1 MTSKTVSV
9 DVRKLK
15 ELYKKT
21 PQARAVLDHL
31 ASRERNRS
39 TTTVG
44 RIQANVDPSGN
55 SISRGDVIE
64 VFRALEDAGCGAFKA
79 GRKGWESRF
88 EWTAQMV
95 AVGQA
100 ASGEPVKVEEVTK
113 DEAGDEEAEITLRH
127 SYHLRPDVSV
137 TFELPRDLT
146 PIEAERL
153 AQFLRSLPFTQSP
166 KNPGHEAT

>member
-1 MTSKTVSV
+1 MTSKTAAV
-9 DVRKLK
+9 DPKKLK

-31 ASRERNRS
+31 ASRERNWS

-44 RIQANVDPSGN
+44 RIQANVDSSGN
-55 SISRGDVIE
+55 PVSRGDVIE
-64 VFRALEDAGCGAFKA
+64 VFRALEEAGCGTFKT

-100 ASGEPVKVEEVTK
+100 ASGENVKVEEMTK
-113 DEAGDEEAEITLRH
+113 EEAGGEEAEITLRH
-127 SYHLRPDVSV
+127 SYHLRHDVSV

-153 AQFLRSLPFTQSP
+153 AQFLRSLPFNQT
-166 KNPGHEAT
+166 GTTAHD